1 MSFYG
6 GIFNQISNA
15 FETINVKNSGENTN
29 NVFDSGVVSSEIKA
43 DGREGELCIDSG
55 NRWIHLQGDSTDNF
69 CKIFHTKPDEKENS
83 SVLETVSI
91 VNSAPQDF
99 IEINLSQDSYL
110 KISGVCYD
118 NLGHVSGIND
128 QYLMF
133 KQVNA
138 AEQLKGFG
146 EEIENFKDSVNG
158 TLNKFDGRLINQE
171 VFVDRVA
178 ALEGKIGGIDT
189 NASAISTLQGSV
201 NTALSESGAAVL
213 AVGGINSTLLALDG
227 RIAALEGRIAA
238 LESKIQ

>member
-91 VNSAPQDF
+91 VNSAPDF

-110 KISGVCYD
+110 KISGICYD
-118 NLGHVSGIND
+118 NLGHVSGTND

-138 AEQLKGFG
+138 AEQLEGFG
-146 EEIENFKDSVNG
+146 DEIEKFKNSVNG
-158 TLNKFDGRLINQE
+158 TLNEFDGRLINQE
-171 VFVDRVA
+171 VFVNRVA

-189 NASAISTLQGSV
+189 NANAISTLQGRV
-201 NTALSESGAAVL
+201 DTALSESGAAVL
-213 AVGGINSTLLALDG
+213 AVGGINSALS
-227 RIAALEGRIAA
+227 ALEGRIAA